1 MLHAS
6 SLLRPT
12 CLSKPLIQLYRI
24 SRCPSLC
31 IVPELIGGKLPSST
45 LSLVDMGRR
54 HRNVEVRAVLE
65 ADIVNDSSQQG
76 VNDEELL
83 IKMWQGFGRTPVVPL
98 LVKKLMQNTKALEKE
113 LGEELKFGG
122 PRGSLKVGGSQN
134 SMERRCC
141 HEQFDIRVVLL
152 SSFWQIFGHCYKL
165 GSLLSSNLSYFCQTS
180 WCSLVLTMLKILG
193 GTN

>member
-1 MLHAS
+1 MLHVS

-12 CLSKPLIQLYRI
+12 CIFIVSKPLIQLYGI

-31 IVPELIGGKLPSST
+31 TVPKLIEGSLPSST
-45 LSLVDMGRR
+45 FSLVDMGRR
-54 HRNVEVRAVLE
+54 HRNLEVRAVLE
-65 ADIVNDSSQQG
+65 ADVVNDYSQQG

-83 IKMWQGFGRTPVVPL
+83 VKMWQGFGRTPVVPL

-122 PRGSLKVGGSQN
+122 PRGSLKV
-134 SMERRCC
+134 RRWVAKFNEDDVAMNKSTFLSFS
-141 HEQFDIRVVLL
+141 HHPFDKLL
-152 SSFWQIFGHCYKL
+152 
-165 GSLLSSNLSYFCQTS
+165 
-180 WCSLVLTMLKILG
+180 VA